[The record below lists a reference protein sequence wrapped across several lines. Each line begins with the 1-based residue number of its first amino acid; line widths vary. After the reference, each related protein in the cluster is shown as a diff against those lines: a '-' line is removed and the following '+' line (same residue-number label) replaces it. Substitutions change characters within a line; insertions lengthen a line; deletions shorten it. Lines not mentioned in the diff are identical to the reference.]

1 MSAIKSILTTAFVTR
16 ARKKRQPAKKS
27 IKAQF
32 ANAQA
37 IETFIGPG
45 SVLDGDL
52 VFSGGLRIEGEVH
65 GNIESRDENGAL
77 VICNRAKVFGDVRA
91 PYLVVDGDVQGN
103 VHSNRSLLLEP
114 NAVVAGDVRYH
125 EINMSSG
132 SRVNGELMPQRQL
145 RRNGR

>member
-1 MSAIKSILTTAFVTR
+1 MSAFKTILNSTFVSN
-16 ARKKRQPAKKS
+16 KKKINKKS
-27 IKAQF
+27 VDAQF

-52 VFSGGLRIEGEVH
+52 MFSGGLRIEGEVH
-65 GNIESRDENGAL
+65 GNIESKDENGAL
-77 VICNRAKVFGDVRA
+77 VICNRARVFGDVRA
-91 PYLVVDGDVQGN
+91 AYLVVDGSVHGN
-103 VHSNRSLLLEP
+103 VHSDRCLLLEP

-132 SRVNGELMPQRQL
+132 SRVNGELVPQQQP